1 MQQAQWGALDR
12 VCQGRIYPFS
22 SSVQVTQQGSTG
34 EEPRTSTD
42 SPGLGAQRQESSR
55 LSSPWPSPLSPF
67 RASPGA
73 EEP

>member
-42 SPGLGAQRQESSR
+42 SPGLGAPKAGVLTTL
-55 LSSPWPSPLSPF
+55 LSLAFAPLSLQGLPW
-67 RASPGA
+67 G
-73 EEP
+73 